1 MVTEMPGGDV
11 DDVQPSAGCADRG
24 LGIGALVVARE
35 LGEAPVKAVA
45 DAVLDLAGEDRDQA
59 RIEPARNIGANR
71 HVAAQVQP
79 DRIVEQIDEA
89 VFEIPRAMIVIDFV
103 TDIPITP
110 DAYPAV
116 LDGQRVPGQ

>member
-35 LGEAPVKAVA
+35 LGEAPMKAVA

-59 RIEPARNIGANR
+59 RIE
-71 HVAAQVQP
+71 P